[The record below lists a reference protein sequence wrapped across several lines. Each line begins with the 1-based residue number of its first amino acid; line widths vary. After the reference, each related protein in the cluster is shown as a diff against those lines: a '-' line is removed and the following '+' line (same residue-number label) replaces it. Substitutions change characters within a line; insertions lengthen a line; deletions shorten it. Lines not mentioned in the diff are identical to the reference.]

1 MNEDF
6 PWENPHKR
14 KTLYRFSALLFHQQL
29 VRDEGDEL
37 AVGRLVVLAVDV
49 VAEQG
54 VEVFDALNA
63 FAFKALVAFFI
74 ALLPVNSLVLR

>member
-14 KTLYRFSALLFHQQL
+14 KTLYGFSALLLHQEL

-37 AVGRLVVLAVDV
+37 AVGGLVVFAIDV
-49 VAEQG
+49 VAEQT
-54 VEVFDALNA
+54 VEVFDTWNA
-63 FAFKALVAFFI
+63 SHSK
-74 ALLPVNSLVLR
+74 